1 MDGTHAAM
9 ATVRRLDDAASGAN
23 ACVASSEEHG
33 GRMMNTFDKII
44 WTIILLS
51 GVLSPF
57 LTAAT
62 GNLNYLAGTALAFIL
77 FTFEMVWRY

>member
-1 MDGTHAAM
+1 MD
-9 ATVRRLDDAASGAN
+9 
-23 ACVASSEEHG
+23 
-33 GRMMNTFDKII
+33 TFDKII
-44 WTIILLS
+44 WTLILLS

-62 GNLNYLAGTALAFIL
+62 GNINYLAGTALAFIL